1 MKCFDVVVIGSSAGG
16 LATALTGKS
25 AYPEKSFLVV
35 TKNEQT
41 LVPCGIPYIFGS
53 LPSSDKDIM
62 PVKAKFDAAGIEM
75 LVGQVSSIERE
86 NKVCCLSSGEK
97 IGYDKLVIATG
108 SNPVVPKW
116 LSGATLPGVFTVP
129 KDKNYLDALDEYL
142 QKCDKIVVLGAGFIG
157 LEISDELCKKGKD
170 VTLVE
175 KLDTVL
181 PLAFDED
188 IANKVEELLVSRGV
202 KVATG
207 KTVKSIAKKDGKAT
221 GVVMEDGSVLDAD
234 AVILSIGY
242 RPDVTLADSAK
253 LGVNELGFIS
263 VDEYMR
269 TSDKSIFAVGDC
281 AAKHNFITRKSI
293 GTMLASI
300 AASEGRTAGL
310 NLFGLSSLKTFNGAI
325 SIFSSALGEYG
336 FGVAGLTEK
345 FAKEEEIDFVVGS
358 FEGLDKHPGTL
369 PDTKKQYVKL
379 VVARNSGLILGG
391 AVYGGISSGEFT
403 NVLGFIIQN
412 KMTVYSLMISQ
423 IGTHPLLTDSPI
435 GYPLVKAAATVI
447 SKLKKKRGI

>member
-1 MKCFDVVVIGSSAGG
+1 MKNFDVVIIGSSAAG
-16 LATALTGKS
+16 LATALTGKN
-25 AYPEKSFLVV
+25 AHNEKSFAVI

-53 LPSSDKDIM
+53 LSSSDKNVM
-62 PVKAKFDAAGIEM
+62 PVKAKFDAAGIE
-75 LVGQVSSIERE
+75 LIVDEVTSIERE
-86 NKVCCLSSGEK
+86 AKVCNLLSGEK

-108 SNPVVPKW
+108 SNPIVPKW
-116 LSGATLPGVFTVP
+116 LAGANLPRVFTVP
-129 KDKNYLDALDEYL
+129 KDKKYLDVMNESL
-142 QKCDKIVVLGAGFIG
+142 QGCNKIVVLGAGFIG
-157 LEISDELCKKGKD
+157 LEISDELNKKGKL
-170 VTLVE
+170 VTLIE

-181 PLAFDED
+181 PLAFDKD
-188 IANKVEELLVSRGV
+188 IASKVEELLSSRGV
-202 KVATG
+202 KIATG
-207 KTVKSIAKKDGKAT
+207 KSAKSIVEKDGKAV
-221 GVVMEDGSVLDAD
+221 GVALEDGTVLDAD
-234 AVILSIGY
+234 AVILAIGY
-242 RPDVTLADSAK
+242 KPDVNLAEAAK
-253 LGVNELGFIS
+253 LGVSELGFIL

-281 AAKHNFITRKSI
+281 AAKYNFVTRKSI

-310 NLFGLSSLKTFNGAI
+310 NLFGLTSLKTFNGAI
-325 SIFSSALGEYG
+325 SIFSSALGDYG
-336 FGVAGLTEK
+336 FGVAGVTEK
-345 FAKEEEIDFVVGS
+345 FAEDEGIAFVVGS

-369 PDTKKQYVKL
+369 ADTKKQYVKL
-379 VVARNSGLILGG
+379 VVAKDSGLILGG

-435 GYPLVKAAATVI
+435 GYALIKSAAIAMA
-447 SKLKKKRGI
+447 KLKK